1 MSVSKATIF
10 AAVGLALAVGG
21 ASIAQTQ
28 KKSTLLTS
36 LSDGDVI
43 MIRPRTGNVHKSNMK
58 MSAMSAANRA
68 ALEKGAKEIAS
79 DFIIYKERGKLY
91 MQNEANTEAAERSQ
105 MFENE

>member
-10 AAVGLALAVGG
+10 AVVGLALALGG

-36 LSDGDVI
+36 LSNGDVI
-43 MIRPRTGNVHKSNMK
+43 MIRPRTGNVHKSNTK
-58 MSAMSAANRA
+58 MSAMSAGSRA
-68 ALEKGAKEIAS
+68 ALEKGAKEIGN
-79 DFIIYKERGKLY
+79 DFIIYKEGGKLY

>member
-1 MSVSKATIF
+1 
-10 AAVGLALAVGG
+10 VGLALAVGG

-68 ALEKGAKEIAS
+68 ALEKGAKEIGS

>member
-58 MSAMSAANRA
+58 MSAMSGANRA
-68 ALEKGAKEIAS
+68 ALEKGAKEIGS

-91 MQNEANTEAAERSQ
+91 MQNEANTEAAEKSQ

>member
-10 AAVGLALAVGG
+10 AVVGLALAVGG

-43 MIRPRTGNVHKSNMK
+43 RFAQGPATFTSPI
-58 MSAMSAANRA
+58 
-68 ALEKGAKEIAS
+68 
-79 DFIIYKERGKLY
+79 
-91 MQNEANTEAAERSQ
+91 
-105 MFENE
+105 